1 MIRASKFKFSYLRIV
16 IMFSLN
22 SKPNLCRF
30 LLLFVYNSIAVGDAI
45 VKRMGR
51 VGILLTG
58 LTPPQFCTCPM
69 TGTGFIASYYVMVFF
84 LCSIVWGQRWLFC
97 SYLLYCWLSVS
108 LFKLSLHTNVSK
120 IWYIWL
126 FLSEWLLFNTKLT
139 IFQLYQSF
147 DDKFLF
153 KETNMC
159 DL

>member
-1 MIRASKFKFSYLRIV
+1 
-16 IMFSLN
+16 MFSLN

-84 LCSIVWGQRWLFC
+84 YVQSFEVKGDYFVHICCIVD
-97 SYLLYCWLSVS
+97 YLYHCLSFLYI
-108 LFKLSLHTNVSK
+108 SK
-120 IWYIWL
+120 I
-126 FLSEWLLFNTKLT
+126 
-139 IFQLYQSF
+139 
-147 DDKFLF
+147 
-153 KETNMC
+153 
-159 DL
+159 